1 MCGGVVPTSLSHAPG
16 SCDRQGTTRAAGA
29 RVAVRAGGGV
39 AGGALTSGGTSA
51 GCATMLR
58 MTRVLLCDDHAMFR
72 QGLKSILET
81 EDDFRVIGE
90 ASTGREAV
98 RYALETKPDV
108 VLMDIQMPELDGV
121 AATKAILAE
130 QPETPV
136 IILTMYRQDRYVFE
150 AVKVGARGYMLKDAG
165 AEELIDSIRRVAA
178 GETLLNAEMAA
189 SILDEFRKL
198 GDLPSHPEHKISELT
213 EREEDILRL
222 LAQGASNQE
231 IADSLGVSEK
241 TVRNRLS
248 EIFSKLRLNNRTQ
261 AALYA
266 LREGIA
272 TLQDTDQ

>member
-1 MCGGVVPTSLSHAPG
+1 
-16 SCDRQGTTRAAGA
+16 
-29 RVAVRAGGGV
+29 
-39 AGGALTSGGTSA
+39 
-51 GCATMLR
+51 
-58 MTRVLLCDDHAMFR
+58 MTRLLLCDDHAMFR
-72 QGLKSILET
+72 QGVRSILET
-81 EDDFRVIGE
+81 EEDFRVIGE

-98 RYALETKPDV
+98 RYALETRPDV

-130 QPETPV
+130 QPDIPV

-165 AEELIDSIRRVAA
+165 ADELVDSIRRVAA

-189 SILDEFRKL
+189 SILEEFHKL
-198 GDLPSHPEHKISELT
+198 GDLDLPSHPEHTISELT

-222 LAQGASNQE
+222 LAQGSTNQE
-231 IADSLGVSEK
+231 IADALGVSEK

-272 TLQDTDQ
+272 TLQDGNK

>member
-1 MCGGVVPTSLSHAPG
+1 MIRL
-16 SCDRQGTTRAAGA
+16 
-29 RVAVRAGGGV
+29 
-39 AGGALTSGGTSA
+39 
-51 GCATMLR
+51 
-58 MTRVLLCDDHAMFR
+58 LLCDDHAMFR
-72 QGLKSILET
+72 QGLRSILET
-81 EDDFRVIGE
+81 EDDFRIIGE

-98 RYALETKPDV
+98 RYALETRPDV

-121 AATKAILAE
+121 GATKAVLAE
-130 QPETPV
+130 QPDAKV
-136 IILTMYRQDRYVFE
+136 IILTMYRQDKYVFE
-150 AVKVGARGYMLKDAG
+150 AIKVGARGYLLKDAD
-165 AEELIDSIRRVAA
+165 ANDLVDAIRRVAA

-189 SILDEFRKL
+189 SILDEFRKV
-198 GDLPSHPEHKISELT
+198 GELPEHPDHKISELT

-231 IADSLGVSEK
+231 IAQSLGVSEK

-272 TLQDTDQ
+272 TLQDNS

>member
-1 MCGGVVPTSLSHAPG
+1 
-16 SCDRQGTTRAAGA
+16 
-29 RVAVRAGGGV
+29 
-39 AGGALTSGGTSA
+39 
-51 GCATMLR
+51 
-58 MTRVLLCDDHAMFR
+58 MTRLLLCDDHAMFR

-81 EDDFRVIGE
+81 EEDFRVIGE

-98 RYALETKPDV
+98 RYALETRPDV

-130 QPETPV
+130 QPDIPV

-165 AEELIDSIRRVAA
+165 ADELVDSIRRVAA

-189 SILDEFRKL
+189 SILEEFHKL
-198 GDLPSHPEHKISELT
+198 GDLDLPSHPEHTISELT

-222 LAQGASNQE
+222 LAQDSTNQE
-231 IADSLGVSEK
+231 IADALGVSEK

-272 TLQDTDQ
+272 TLQDGNK

>member
-1 MCGGVVPTSLSHAPG
+1 
-16 SCDRQGTTRAAGA
+16 
-29 RVAVRAGGGV
+29 
-39 AGGALTSGGTSA
+39 
-51 GCATMLR
+51 
-58 MTRVLLCDDHAMFR
+58 
-72 QGLKSILET
+72 
-81 EDDFRVIGE
+81 
-90 ASTGREAV
+90 
-98 RYALETKPDV
+98 V

-130 QPETPV
+130 QPDIPV

-165 AEELIDSIRRVAA
+165 ADELVDSIRRVAA

-189 SILDEFRKL
+189 SILEEFHKL
-198 GDLPSHPEHKISELT
+198 GDLDLPSHPEHTISELT

-222 LAQGASNQE
+222 LAQGSTNQE
-231 IADSLGVSEK
+231 IADALGVSEK

-272 TLQDTDQ
+272 TLQDGNK

>member
-1 MCGGVVPTSLSHAPG
+1 MIRL
-16 SCDRQGTTRAAGA
+16 
-29 RVAVRAGGGV
+29 
-39 AGGALTSGGTSA
+39 
-51 GCATMLR
+51 
-58 MTRVLLCDDHAMFR
+58 LLCDDHAMFR
-72 QGLKSILET
+72 QGLRSILET
-81 EDDFRVIGE
+81 EDDFRIIGE

-98 RYALETKPDV
+98 RYALETRPDV

-121 AATKAILAE
+121 AATKAVLAE
-130 QPETPV
+130 QPDAKV
-136 IILTMYRQDRYVFE
+136 IILTMYRQDKYVFE
-150 AVKVGARGYMLKDAG
+150 AIKVGARGYLLKDAD
-165 AEELIDSIRRVAA
+165 ANDLIDAIRRVAA

-189 SILDEFRKL
+189 SILDEFRKV
-198 GDLPSHPEHKISELT
+198 GELPEHPDHKISELT

-231 IADSLGVSEK
+231 IAHSLGVSEK

-272 TLQDTDQ
+272 TLQDNS